1 MSKMKLQ
8 EFLDYFYDKYGSVT
22 ILFDSTKVGQPDYPR
37 RHLEVIDLY
46 YLQSY
51 LPIDY
56 NDKKDWMIFTSTLK
70 NYCSHELRIH

>member
-22 ILFDSTKVGQPDYPR
+22 MPFDSTKVGQPGYPR

-56 NDKKDWMIFTSTLK
+56 NDEKDWMIFTSTLK

>member
-8 EFLDYFYDKYGSVT
+8 EFLHYFYDKYGVVT
-22 ILFDSTKVGQPDYPR
+22 MPYETSKVGQPGYPR
-37 RHLEVIDLY
+37 KHLEIIDLY

-56 NDKKDWMIFTSTLK
+56 NDERDWILFTLTLK
-70 NYCSHELRIH
+70 NYCSHELHIH